1 MRKTR
6 REAAESQQEAAVA
19 MVETAAPPPADP
31 ADEIPSLATEAA
43 EAARLEVVRLADVE
57 ERLRERIREADGTS
71 TGYARAAGTSA
82 AMAGDLSGEPDPET
96 IRSALEVEIRREYA
110 EGALEEVHRALKRAV
125 RAWQL
130 AIHAALIPARNTVE
144 AKVRR
149 HAAREAEVRRQ
160 ASGETSDLL
169 ASMPTGS
176 TLSTAWRPAAVAEW
190 QAEGERL
197 EEVRARLLAVMP
209 ALASWRPD
217 DPASLRN
224 VISQARRG
232 VFG

>member
-6 REAAESQQEAAVA
+6 
-19 MVETAAPPPADP
+19 
-31 ADEIPSLATEAA
+31 
-43 EAARLEVVRLADVE
+43 
-57 ERLRERIREADGTS
+57 
-71 TGYARAAGTSA
+71 
-82 AMAGDLSGEPDPET
+82 
-96 IRSALEVEIRREYA
+96 
-110 EGALEEVHRALKRAV
+110 
-125 RAWQL
+125 
-130 AIHAALIPARNTVE
+130 
-144 AKVRR
+144 
-149 HAAREAEVRRQ
+149 REAEVRRQ

-197 EEVRARLLAVMP
+197 EEVRARLLTVMP